1 MYFEF
6 LLDALLG
13 PREVLHSM
21 ECPVC
26 GFDEVYYRDP
36 ASMEQLGRACQGCN
50 FVQKFDFKSASDIQ
64 EKL

>member
-13 PREVLHSM
+13 PREILHTM

-26 GFDEVYYRDP
+26 GFDEIYYRNP
-36 ASMEQLGRACQGCN
+36 VTKKQLGRGCQGCN
-50 FVQKFDFKSASDIQ
+50 FVQKFDF
-64 EKL
+64 